1 LTRKAQSQPAN
12 ALILKAPD
20 RIKLLKGDLKDCMAI
35 FAKAACTIHGVF
47 CVPIPDIG
55 FRADSQGQENR
66 GKALVDAAI
75 ANNTE
80 HFVYTSVDRHGSDS
94 DLNVT
99 DVPHFISKA
108 DIEKHL
114 IGKSKGT

>member
-1 LTRKAQSQPAN
+1 
-12 ALILKAPD
+12 
-20 RIKLLKGDLKDCMAI
+20 M
-35 FAKAACTIHGVF
+35 
-47 CVPIPDIG
+47 PIPDIG

>member
-1 LTRKAQSQPAN
+1 
-12 ALILKAPD
+12 
-20 RIKLLKGDLKDCMAI
+20 M
-35 FAKAACTIHGVF
+35 
-47 CVPIPDIG
+47 
-55 FRADSQGQENR
+55 
-66 GKALVDAAI
+66 VDAAI